1 MNVLETS
8 VTWLT
13 TVFQWITAISIMAS
27 LLVIFIL
34 LIKWVFKKHL
44 SLNVHY
50 FLWILLLLRLVLPF
64 GPESSFSIFNLLS
77 IDPTFYSLPSNYE
90 PSSVVL
96 QHNSM
101 NINLGVTKDATE
113 PFRSQMQSTQIP
125 HEVVQIPTTIGS
137 STWSPSIWNYVTII
151 WIIGIALLFFYIIKM
166 NRLFRRKV
174 GGSKISEPSFLE
186 ILERCKLVIGVK
198 SDIPLIATDAVSGP
212 TLYGLI
218 RAKLLLPKRTLE
230 TLRHGELEYVFLH
243 ELAHYRRKDIAFN
256 TVFFCFL
263 IIHWFNPVL
272 WYAYYR
278 MREDQELACDGLALT
293 HVDQSKV
300 VEYGHTILRLMET
313 YSPVYRSTSIAH
325 FSSTKAQLKRRILMI
340 KDFNRKNYRWSLSG
354 ILLVVLLSGC
364 VLTNADSLK
373 EKNNSHEAKPSKS
386 SPVQKQSD
394 DSQIHL
400 VNNGEREVPGSLT
413 IEKATIGNV
422 HLGDTKQAVFGYLGK
437 PNKVE
442 SDSNTGE
449 DAWHYSKHG
458 ATLYFYKDSP
468 DFPSRGV
475 SRVLITGSSNLKTDQ
490 GIGVGDTLWHIKNLY
505 NHINGTSES
514 DGKRTVWINGEKKG
528 LQSSNNYYPT
538 LRFELQSDNIQKIEL
553 TNQGVNPGPFDKKP
567 LSYADMAIGDIKMGD
582 SSESISER
590 YGKPSKKTIV
600 HGNGAPEWIYE
611 KHGFFVDIDPV
622 WAIRVTSPFKGST
635 PRGIHIGSTEEEVKK
650 AYPDSYFNANGLTGL
665 VQNSTDG
672 AYQVVF
678 ELEKGVVKAIVMHK
692 DLVLNTF

>member
-8 VTWLT
+8 VTRLT
-13 TVFQWITAISIMAS
+13 TVFQWIVTTSIMAS

-34 LIKWVFKKHL
+34 IIKWVFKKHL

-50 FLWILLLLRLVLPF
+50 FLWILLLLRLILPF

-77 IDPTFYSLPSNYE
+77 VNLTYISLPSNHE
-90 PSSVVL
+90 PPSVVL

-101 NINLGVTKDATE
+101 NLNHDETIKSTE
-113 PFRSQMQSTQIP
+113 PLDSQMQGNQTP
-125 HEVVQIPTTIGS
+125 HETVQIPSRIES
-137 STWSPSIWNYVTII
+137 STWSPSIWNYATII
-151 WIIGIALLFFYIIKM
+151 WIIGVTLLFFYIIKM

-174 GGSKISEPSFLE
+174 VGSKISEPLLLE
-186 ILERCKLVIGVK
+186 ILNRCKLIIGVK
-198 SDIPLIATDAVSGP
+198 SDIPLIATDVVAGP
-212 TLYGLI
+212 TLYGFI

-230 TLRHGELEYVFLH
+230 TLRHDELEYVFLH
-243 ELAHYRRKDIAFN
+243 EIAHYRRKDIAFN
-256 TVFFCFL
+256 TVFFCSL

-293 HVDQSKV
+293 HVHQSKV

-354 ILLVVLLSGC
+354 ILLAILLSGC
-364 VLTNADSLK
+364 VLTNADSLN
-373 EKNNSHEAKPSKS
+373 EKNNSHEADPPKPA
-386 SPVQKQSD
+386 VQKQPD
-394 DSQIHL
+394 DSEIHL
-400 VNNGEREVPGSLT
+400 VNNGESEVPGSLT
-413 IEKATIGNV
+413 IEKVAIGNV
-422 HLGDTKQAVFGYLGK
+422 RLGDTKQAIFGLLGG
-437 PNKVE
+437 PDKVE

-449 DAWHYSKHG
+449 DIWHFSKHE

-490 GIGVGDTLWHIKNLY
+490 GIGVGDTLQHIKNLY
-505 NHINGTSES
+505 SHINGTSES
-514 DGKRTVWINGEKKG
+514 DGKRTVWVNGEKKG
-528 LQSSNNYYPT
+528 LESSNKYYPT
-538 LRFELQSDNIQKIEL
+538 LRFELQSGKIQKIEL
-553 TNQGVNPGPFDKKP
+553 TSQNVNPGPYHKKP
-567 LSYADMAIGDIKMGD
+567 LSYADMAIGDIKIGD
-582 SSESISER
+582 SGESIVER
-590 YGKPSKKTIV
+590 YGNPSKKTIV

-611 KHGFFVDIDPV
+611 KHGFFVDVDPV

-635 PRGIHIGSTEEEVKK
+635 SRGIHIGSKEEEVKK
-650 AYPDSYFNANGLTGL
+650 AYPDSYFNSNGFTGL

-672 AYQVVF
+672 TYQIVF
-678 ELEKGVVKAIVMHK
+678 ELEKGIVIAIAMQK
-692 DLVLNTF
+692 DLVLNKN